1 MMLLVIIEFYKSLA
15 PSIKSTIWITLILIV
30 ILVLLRIKMRNYSAD
45 KPAKGI
51 ILICE
56 SFVKMM
62 NGFTK
67 AMLGKQWKALAP
79 YFITL
84 ATFLFVANISGLF
97 GFTPPTVSLSVTFSL
112 GLVTFLL
119 IQGFGIKTNGLKS
132 HIKDLCSPILMT
144 PMNIIGE
151 VAVPV
156 SLAIRLFGNI
166 LSGSILTILIYSFL
180 GWASVI
186 ITPPIHAIFDVVFG
200 FIQTFI
206 FVMLTAVNI
215 GNKFSE
221 SEFEE

>member
-1 MMLLVIIEFYKSLA
+1 MIHLVIVEFYKSLA
-15 PSIKSTIWITLILIV
+15 PAIKSTIWITLILIL

-51 ILICE
+51 ILLCE

-67 AMLGKQWKALAP
+67 GMLGKHWRALAP

-84 ATFLFVANISGLF
+84 GMFLFVANISGLF

-112 GLVTFLL
+112 GMITFFL
-119 IQGFGIKTNGLKS
+119 IQLFGIKANGVKS
-132 HIKDLCSPILMT
+132 HLKDLCSPVLMT

-151 VAVPV
+151 VAVPA

-166 LSGSILTILIYSFL
+166 LSGSILTILIYSFF

-200 FIQTFI
+200 FIQTFV
-206 FVMLTAVNI
+206 FLMLTAVNI

-221 SEFEE
+221 SEFE

>member
-1 MMLLVIIEFYKSLA
+1 MGIVEFYRSLTPA
-15 PSIKSTIWITLILIV
+15 IQSTIWVTLFLILV
-30 ILVLLRIKMRNYSAD
+30 IVLLRIKMRNYSAD

-51 ILICE
+51 ILLCE

-67 AMLGKQWKALAP
+67 GMLGKRWRALAP

-84 ATFLFVANISGLF
+84 GVFLFVANISGLF

-112 GLVTFLL
+112 GLITFFL
-119 IQGFGIKTNGLKS
+119 IQIFGMKANGVGAHL
-132 HIKDLCSPILMT
+132 KDLCSPVLMA

-151 VAVPV
+151 IAVPV

-166 LSGSILTILIYSFL
+166 LSGSILTILLYSFL

-186 ITPPIHAIFDVVFG
+186 VTPPIHAIFDVVFG

-221 SEFEE
+221 SEFEV